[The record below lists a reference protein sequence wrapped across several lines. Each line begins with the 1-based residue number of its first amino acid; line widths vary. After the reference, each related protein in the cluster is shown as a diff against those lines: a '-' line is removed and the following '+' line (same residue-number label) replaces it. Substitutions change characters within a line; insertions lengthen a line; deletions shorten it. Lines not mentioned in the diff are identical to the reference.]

1 MTMRKLRPLA
11 AMGLAVLAAWTMTG
25 AAWAQ
30 TWPERAIT
38 LVVPFAPGASA
49 DALARLLA
57 TQLSQSLG
65 KPVVVENRPGAGG
78 ATGLIA
84 VAKSAPDGYTLGMG
98 ATGALT
104 INPHIP
110 NSPPLE
116 PLSQLTPVAKVA
128 DIPLVM
134 VASQRSGLTQLRQ
147 VIQAAGVRPDA
158 LSWGSTG
165 NNTAQHLS
173 GELFSQMARVRMV
186 HVPYRGSAPAV
197 TDLLAGTTPLA
208 VVDLTSAQ
216 AHIKSGGLVGIAVT
230 SPTRSVAAPDIPTV
244 AESGLPGYAANAW
257 MGLFGPA
264 GLPPAV
270 TSRLTREVQ
279 AMLARPE
286 VAARAL
292 ALGTEPAYLD
302 DQAFRAFIAAESQKW
317 KRVIATL
324 PPEAK

>member
-1 MTMRKLRPLA
+1 MMMRKLRPLA

-216 AHIKSGGLVGIAVT
+216 AHIKSGGLVGIAVN

-244 AESGLPGYAANAW
+244 AESGLPGYAATAW

-264 GLPPAV
+264 GLPAAV
-270 TSRLTREVQ
+270 TQRLTREVQ

-324 PPEAK
+324 PPE

>member
-244 AESGLPGYAANAW
+244 AESGLPGYAATAW

>member
-25 AAWAQ
+25 PAWAQ
-30 TWPERAIT
+30 AWPERAIT

-244 AESGLPGYAANAW
+244 AESGLPGYAATAW